1 MNTKRSLLQR
11 VVVVLIFVI
20 CSFVLCACD
29 NRQMTINGVAVEP
42 SMYRL
47 MYNNAEY
54 LSKIEQKD
62 LNSEEI
68 HAQAAEAYA
77 KMIAVEELCEKYSVS
92 LGENGESYI
101 DSLLMEYWPAVSEK
115 YKDAGIDKA
124 TLRRYLEIASLE
136 TELFSALYGAGG
148 EMAVEDREM
157 RAEYEHRFARVS
169 YLYIPL
175 KDLQKAGIP
184 YEEIMEVAESGL
196 DAVQSGIDMNAVLSM
211 MRAIVPDDLREGLF
225 LAEVWIDTEQ
235 DNTGTYSPEFRE
247 TLARSNYGATGTYQ
261 TGLFILIYYVEE
273 DFESEQ
279 TFQNEKDNIIR
290 ELYYDDFEGYLSK
303 ISGGY
308 LVEAAYGDAVLM
320 TN

>member
-308 LVEAAYGDAVLM
+308 FVEAAYGDAVLM